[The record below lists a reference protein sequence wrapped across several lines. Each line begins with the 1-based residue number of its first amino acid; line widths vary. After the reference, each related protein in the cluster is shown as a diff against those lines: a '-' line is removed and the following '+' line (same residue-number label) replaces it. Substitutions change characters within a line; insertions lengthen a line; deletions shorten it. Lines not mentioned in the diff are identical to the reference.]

1 MHIPGAVKKWTTTR
15 SARSNIV
22 RHLLERS
29 GIKPSSDP
37 SHELRNSEVKRFHS
51 DIEKIDKTLDT
62 TLMPFTD
69 QLMGDQNLYCLSDG
83 KIMPDDR
90 KDNKC

>member
-1 MHIPGAVKKWTTTR
+1 MHIPGAVKKWTTIR
-15 SARSNIV
+15 SARCSIV
-22 RHLLERS
+22 RHLLELS
-29 GIKPSSDP
+29 GIKPS
-37 SHELRNSEVKRFHS
+37 SEVKRFHS